1 MSGCN
6 FFQPNLKAIL
16 CNCSSIEA
24 IGTAIEKIV
33 KTLYDLKL
41 QDKIQVG
48 AYANGFEATDEF
60 IEEVED
66 ANCDIDTL
74 TKNINADVKIKDE
87 YRKDL
92 TPDLYLLAA
101 QIWAGLG
108 CSIIGGCCGVFPEH
122 IKAIGDFN
130 RMINYAMDHDAEKKY
145 NNIMMMMKKSSSD
158 DDDDDD
164 DDNNNNNN
172 GNKNNDD
179 DDSNNN
185 GNDNDVEDK
194 SLSKKITLNE
204 LGLED
209 LMKND
214 KMKVTTL
221 INQLE
226 EHTMNVEED
235 LQNAKTIGE
244 QSHMLVEDLKGLR
257 G

>member
-1 MSGCN
+1 M
-6 FFQPNLKAIL
+6 
-16 CNCSSIEA
+16 
-24 IGTAIEKIV
+24 
-33 KTLYDLKL
+33 KL

-164 DDNNNNNN
+164 
-172 GNKNNDD
+172 NKNNDD

-194 SLSKKITLNE
+194 SISKKITLNE
-204 LGLED
+204 LGVED